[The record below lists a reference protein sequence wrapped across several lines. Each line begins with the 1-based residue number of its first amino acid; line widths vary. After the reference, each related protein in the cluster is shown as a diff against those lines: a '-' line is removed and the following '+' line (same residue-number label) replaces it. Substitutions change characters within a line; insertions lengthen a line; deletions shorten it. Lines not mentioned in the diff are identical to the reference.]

1 MLCQSTEET
10 KYLTEKKRGVL
21 LKHKEGRRSV
31 GVMCAHDKST
41 CVYVCDTTAIRQG
54 RQTELS
60 TTAFTVIPPP
70 KKKREDGAMEHYI
83 KHLSQ
88 FWSIPTYCR
97 ASENRAHIKEEK
109 KREG

>member
-1 MLCQSTEET
+1 
-10 KYLTEKKRGVL
+10 
-21 LKHKEGRRSV
+21 
-31 GVMCAHDKST
+31 MCAHDKST

-60 TTAFTVIPPP
+60 TTTITVITPPP

-83 KHLSQ
+83 KHLPH

-97 ASENRAHIKEEK
+97 ASENRAHTKEAKKK